1 MARADQ
7 THLLAEV
14 EWPARCSASIFSRHA
29 SLKKKRPL
37 LPAASQGVSAL
48 AILAAAHRT
57 NICQSERQNL

>member
-1 MARADQ
+1 M
-7 THLLAEV
+7 
-14 EWPARCSASIFSRHA
+14 P

-37 LPAASQGVSAL
+37 LPAASQGVAAL